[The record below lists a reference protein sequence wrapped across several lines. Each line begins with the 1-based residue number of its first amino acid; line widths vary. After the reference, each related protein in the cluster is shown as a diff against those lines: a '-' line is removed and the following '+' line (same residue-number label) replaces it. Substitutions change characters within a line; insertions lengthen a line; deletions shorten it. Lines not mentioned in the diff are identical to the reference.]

1 MQLPRSKNIE
11 ILSNFVAFIIDFFT
25 ENVEGSLVFL
35 VGYST
40 HNLTFDLTFDI
51 LDTPWLLVGILLLVC
66 LLNDLKGSIFEKDTD
81 TEIFT
86 FLLLLEHG
94 VDTLAW
100 QSTNLLTYFH
110 LWPLVYG
117 RVKRFTDFICFE

>member
-94 VDTLAW
+94 VDTLA
-100 QSTNLLTYFH
+100 
-110 LWPLVYG
+110 
-117 RVKRFTDFICFE
+117 